1 MSSPSFLLR
10 SVPVAVIV
18 ASVSAAVILIFVLV
32 YLVFRRVRQKA
43 HRASPPAFGLS
54 SPVPQST
61 GKTGP
66 VQEHPLFKE
75 KTVLPPNLARAYD
88 ADPFAD
94 PGSTLEKMPPSAAP
108 LPSQQLDML
117 VPSIVLPPVP
127 TLDPFA
133 DPPALVSVSHD
144 GDGLSRLSAGSVYD
158 EFIARA
164 SMSSSRVSSRISSSS
179 SIQVSKLIYFPWQVG
194 YAI

>member
-1 MSSPSFLLR
+1 MSLPAFLLR
-10 SVPVAVIV
+10 SVPVAAIV
-18 ASVSAAVILIFVLV
+18 APVSAAVILIFVLV

-54 SPVPQST
+54 SPVPPST

-75 KTVLPPNLARAYD
+75 KTVLPPIPARAYD
-88 ADPFAD
+88 TDPFAD
-94 PGSTLEKMPPSAAP
+94 PGSTLEKMPPSAMH
-108 LPSQQLDML
+108 LPGEQLGVL
-117 VPSIVLPPVP
+117 APSIVLPPVP

-133 DPPALVSVSHD
+133 DPPALVSTSHD

-164 SMSSSRVSSRISSSS
+164 SISSSRQFTHLLVI
-179 SIQVSKLIYFPWQVG
+179 
-194 YAI
+194 